1 MQEVMMWVLSEE
13 IRAVFLIWQWH
24 GLANLAARAIPAGV
38 AAASSAPQ
46 AVNPMALALITPGT
60 ASAGAMILAALHR
73 RLGRALL

>member
-1 MQEVMMWVLSEE
+1 MQEVMMWALSGE
-13 IRAVFLIWQWH
+13 IHAAFLIWQWH
-24 GLANLAARAIPAGV
+24 GLAYLAARAIPAGV